1 MISLKNKTIFI
12 TGATSGIGLETAKLV
27 LTEGANVAIY
37 SISIPPDSLDIAAF
51 KKNSRALLIKGDI
64 CDQKAVRSAI
74 FETVKKFGSIDVL
87 INNAAIAQRKDFIDT
102 SPKDWDDLID
112 VNIKGTL
119 NVTRQALERM
129 LEQKSGM
136 IINISSGAAFN
147 GIGHLS
153 LYSLTKAAVM
163 NFSQSL
169 SEEVKAKGIDVL
181 TVAPGSTDTEMF
193 RQAFPEHKP
202 HHTPRQVAEIII
214 KAAKKEIQPDDKLVI
229 DVFYHT
235 Q

>member
-1 MISLKNKTIFI
+1 MISLKNKTVFI
-12 TGATSGIGLETAKLV
+12 TGATSGIGLETAKLF
-27 LTEGANVAIY
+27 LEEGANVVIY
-37 SISIPPDSLDIAAF
+37 SITIPDLPEVKEVQKHPHAF
-51 KKNSRALLIKGDI
+51 VIKGDI
-64 CDQKAVRSAI
+64 QDKKAVAEAVKKSI
-74 FETVKKFGSIDVL
+74 KKFGQIDIL
-87 INNAAIAQRKDFIDT
+87 INNAAIAQRKNFIDT
-102 SPKDWDDLID
+102 TADDWDALID

-119 NVTRQALERM
+119 IVTHEVLKEM
-129 LEQKSGM
+129 LAKKSGT
-136 IINISSGAAFN
+136 IINISSGAAFD

-169 SEEVKAKGIDVL
+169 YEEVSNKGINVL

-193 RQAFPEHKP
+193 RKAFPGHKP
-202 HHTPRQVAEIII
+202 HHTPRQVAEIIV
-214 KAAKKEIQPDDKLVI
+214 KAAKKEIHPDDKLVV